1 MPLFL
6 CPNDYKHKR
15 TQMATESSE
24 IAGLKELMNRRFD
37 ELEKRMSDRKEYDE
51 SNIKSLHDKDTEQD
65 TRLNDHAERIRALE
79 QSLAVIVKP
88 ASKTTWDKIKD
99 SFISWC
105 VPFIMG
111 ALLYYV
117 ASGGFKK

>member
-1 MPLFL
+1 MG
-6 CPNDYKHKR
+6 
-15 TQMATESSE
+15 TESSE

-51 SNIKSLHDKDTEQD
+51 SNIKALHDKDTEQD
-65 TRLNDHAERIRALE
+65 IRLNDHAERIRALE
-79 QSLAVIVKP
+79 QSLAVVVKP

-111 ALLYYV
+111 ALLYYT